1 MLGNLRLAPT
11 RARAATRV
19 AIAFA
24 VIAVGGA
31 RRADAQPTPDPNAPL
46 REPPPPDPGAPSG
59 GPAGV
64 PTPAGAAAGATGA
77 TSPTAPLPTGDER
90 GEVGDQAISVEVG
103 AAVGGRVTP
112 GGLRLAGQFIYQLS
126 DEDWFDG
133 GAAFTFG
140 SGHPACFRD
149 RNDKVICTHGVADG
163 AGVEVTASIRRM
175 FAARG
180 SFQPFARVGVG
191 LGLARFGDDDI
202 SGFTIPAHVGA
213 GVRVGVAP
221 AAAIVVEGDFELG
234 FGSFSRG
241 MGSQPQ
247 LGLAIAAGV
256 EFRLR

>member
-1 MLGNLRLAPT
+1 MRGHLT
-11 RARAATRV
+11 
-19 AIAFA
+19 AIALA
-24 VIAVGGA
+24 VAPVMLAG
-31 RRADAQPTPDPNAPL
+31 RAGAQPAPDPDAPA
-46 REPPPPDPGAPSG
+46 PAPAPADPGS
-59 GPAGV
+59 
-64 PTPAGAAAGATGA
+64 AAAGPATA
-77 TSPTAPLPTGDER
+77 AAASPTAPLPTGDEH
-90 GEVGDQAISVEVG
+90 GDVGDQAISVELG

-112 GGLRLAGQFIYQLS
+112 GGLRVAGQFIYQLS

-140 SGHPACFRD
+140 SGRAECFRD
-149 RNDKVICTHGVADG
+149 RSDKVICTHGVAEG
-163 AGVEVTASIRRM
+163 TGVELTASIRRM
-175 FAARG
+175 FAPRG

-191 LGLARFGDDDI
+191 LGLARFSEDDL

-213 GVRVGVAP
+213 GVRVGIAP
-221 AAAIVVEGDFELG
+221 AAAIVAEGDFALG

>member
-1 MLGNLRLAPT
+1 M
-11 RARAATRV
+11 
-19 AIAFA
+19 
-24 VIAVGGA
+24 
-31 RRADAQPTPDPNAPL
+31 
-46 REPPPPDPGAPSG
+46 
-59 GPAGV
+59 
-64 PTPAGAAAGATGA
+64 
-77 TSPTAPLPTGDER
+77 GDER
-90 GEVGDQAISVEVG
+90 GNVGDQAISIEAG

-140 SGHPACFRD
+140 SGRAACFRD

-163 AGVEVTASIRRM
+163 TGVELTASIRRM

-202 SGFTIPAHVGA
+202 SGFTIPAHFGA

-221 AAAIVVEGDFELG
+221 AAAIVAEGDFELG
-234 FGSFSRG
+234 FGSFSRA

-247 LGLAIAAGV
+247 LGLAIAAGI